1 MKQIVPFKK
10 ELPFK
15 TKVSEITS
23 ISLEREINVEEEGII
38 TGVFHITG
46 NYKMNEGSIN
56 RDDFSFDLPFDIT
69 LDPRYDISTV
79 KADIDDFYYDVIN
92 SDTLSVNIDLFI
104 EAEYLPED
112 VTKEEDILDE
122 KAETEEIEEVRVEKI
137 KVDDVKDDI
146 PVVDEK
152 KEEIMGKIGTEEI
165 KEETRDN
172 DNITASD
179 LFSNLDDSETYTT
192 YYVYIVKEED
202 TIDKILV
209 KYSIS
214 KEEYLNGQVSKPR
227 NPILANIF
235 FRLKY
240 VEMFGTGIL
249 RIKQLY
255 QSMKFKPDFKIYE
268 NSISIVLPLVD
279 LKLNVSVDE
288 EQIINY
294 LSNCIH
300 ASSSDIAKSCGYTK
314 DKTLRLLK
322 LLQSKGY
329 VKVSGNGK
337 ATKYSI

>member
-1 MKQIVPFKK
+1 MKFTCSKSNLLNGVQIVSKAVPNKTTMSILECILINASDNQIK
-10 ELPFK
+10 LTANDMELGIE
-15 TKVSEITS
+15 TI
-23 ISLEREINVEEEGII
+23 IDGNVEEEGII

-56 RDDFSFDLPFDIT
+56 RDEFSFDLPFDIT

-112 VTKEEDILDE
+112 VTKEEDTLDE

-202 TIDKILV
+202 TIDKILI
-209 KYSIS
+209 KYGIT
-214 KEEYLNGQVSKPR
+214 KEAFEDYNDITNIKPGD
-227 NPILANIF
+227 
-235 FRLKY
+235 K
-240 VEMFGTGIL
+240 V
-249 RIKQLY
+249 
-255 QSMKFKPDFKIYE
+255 
-268 NSISIVLPLVD
+268 
-279 LKLNVSVDE
+279 
-288 EQIINY
+288 IIP
-294 LSNCIH
+294 
-300 ASSSDIAKSCGYTK
+300 
-314 DKTLRLLK
+314 KT
-322 LLQSKGY
+322 SE
-329 VKVSGNGK
+329 
-337 ATKYSI
+337 

>member
-56 RDDFSFDLPFDIT
+56 RDEFSFDLPFDIT

-112 VTKEEDILDE
+112 VTKEEDTLDE

-152 KEEIMGKIGTEEI
+152 KEEIMGKISTEEI

-179 LFSNLDDSETYTT
+179 LISNLDDSETYTT

-202 TIDKILV
+202 TIDKILI
-209 KYSIS
+209 KYGIT
-214 KEEYLNGQVSKPR
+214 KEAFEDYNDITNIKPGD
-227 NPILANIF
+227 
-235 FRLKY
+235 K
-240 VEMFGTGIL
+240 V
-249 RIKQLY
+249 
-255 QSMKFKPDFKIYE
+255 
-268 NSISIVLPLVD
+268 
-279 LKLNVSVDE
+279 
-288 EQIINY
+288 IIP
-294 LSNCIH
+294 
-300 ASSSDIAKSCGYTK
+300 
-314 DKTLRLLK
+314 KT
-322 LLQSKGY
+322 SE
-329 VKVSGNGK
+329 
-337 ATKYSI
+337 

>member
-56 RDDFSFDLPFDIT
+56 RDEFSFDLPFDIT

-112 VTKEEDILDE
+112 VTKEEDTLDE

-165 KEETRDN
+165 KEETRDT

-202 TIDKILV
+202 TIDKILI
-209 KYSIS
+209 KYGIT
-214 KEEYLNGQVSKPR
+214 KEAFEDYNDITNIKPGD
-227 NPILANIF
+227 
-235 FRLKY
+235 K
-240 VEMFGTGIL
+240 V
-249 RIKQLY
+249 
-255 QSMKFKPDFKIYE
+255 
-268 NSISIVLPLVD
+268 
-279 LKLNVSVDE
+279 
-288 EQIINY
+288 IIP
-294 LSNCIH
+294 
-300 ASSSDIAKSCGYTK
+300 
-314 DKTLRLLK
+314 KT
-322 LLQSKGY
+322 SE
-329 VKVSGNGK
+329 
-337 ATKYSI
+337 

>member
-10 ELPFK
+10 ELSFK

-56 RDDFSFDLPFDIT
+56 RDEFSFDLPFDIT

-112 VTKEEDILDE
+112 VTKEEDALDE
-122 KAETEEIEEVRVEKI
+122 KVETEEIEEVRVEKI

-152 KEEIMGKIGTEEI
+152 KEEIMEKINTEEI
-165 KEETRDN
+165 KEKTREN

-202 TIDKILV
+202 TIDKILI
-209 KYSIS
+209 KYGIT
-214 KEEYLNGQVSKPR
+214 KEAFEDYNDITNIKPGD
-227 NPILANIF
+227 
-235 FRLKY
+235 K
-240 VEMFGTGIL
+240 V
-249 RIKQLY
+249 
-255 QSMKFKPDFKIYE
+255 
-268 NSISIVLPLVD
+268 
-279 LKLNVSVDE
+279 
-288 EQIINY
+288 IIP
-294 LSNCIH
+294 
-300 ASSSDIAKSCGYTK
+300 
-314 DKTLRLLK
+314 KT
-322 LLQSKGY
+322 SE
-329 VKVSGNGK
+329 
-337 ATKYSI
+337 

>member
-15 TKVSEITS
+15 TKVNEITS

-56 RDDFSFDLPFDIT
+56 RDEFSFDLPFDIT

-122 KAETEEIEEVRVEKI
+122 KAEAEEIEEVRVEELKN
-137 KVDDVKDDI
+137 DDAKEDI
-146 PVVDEK
+146 QVLEEK

-214 KEEYLNGQVSKPR
+214 KEEFENYNDITNIKPGD
-227 NPILANIF
+227 
-235 FRLKY
+235 K
-240 VEMFGTGIL
+240 V
-249 RIKQLY
+249 
-255 QSMKFKPDFKIYE
+255 
-268 NSISIVLPLVD
+268 
-279 LKLNVSVDE
+279 
-288 EQIINY
+288 IIPK
-294 LSNCIH
+294 
-300 ASSSDIAKSCGYTK
+300 SSE
-314 DKTLRLLK
+314 
-322 LLQSKGY
+322 
-329 VKVSGNGK
+329 
-337 ATKYSI
+337 

>member
-56 RDDFSFDLPFDIT
+56 RDEFSFDLPFDIT

-112 VTKEEDILDE
+112 VTKEEDTLDE
-122 KAETEEIEEVRVEKI
+122 KVETEEIEEVRVEKI

-152 KEEIMGKIGTEEI
+152 

-202 TIDKILV
+202 TIDKILI
-209 KYSIS
+209 KYGIT
-214 KEEYLNGQVSKPR
+214 KEAFEDYNDITNIKPGD
-227 NPILANIF
+227 
-235 FRLKY
+235 K
-240 VEMFGTGIL
+240 V
-249 RIKQLY
+249 
-255 QSMKFKPDFKIYE
+255 
-268 NSISIVLPLVD
+268 
-279 LKLNVSVDE
+279 
-288 EQIINY
+288 IIP
-294 LSNCIH
+294 
-300 ASSSDIAKSCGYTK
+300 
-314 DKTLRLLK
+314 KT
-322 LLQSKGY
+322 SE
-329 VKVSGNGK
+329 
-337 ATKYSI
+337 

>member
-10 ELPFK
+10 ELSFK

-56 RDDFSFDLPFDIT
+56 RDEFSFDLPFDIT

-92 SDTLSVNIDLFI
+92 NDTLSVNIDLFI

-112 VTKEEDILDE
+112 VTKEEDALDE
-122 KAETEEIEEVRVEKI
+122 KVETEEIEEVRVEKI
-137 KVDDVKDDI
+137 KADDVKDDI

-152 KEEIMGKIGTEEI
+152 KEKIVGKISTEEF

-179 LFSNLDDSETYTT
+179 LFSNLDDSVTYTT

-202 TIDKILV
+202 TIDKILI
-209 KYSIS
+209 KYGIT
-214 KEEYLNGQVSKPR
+214 KEAFEDYNDITNIKPGD
-227 NPILANIF
+227 
-235 FRLKY
+235 K
-240 VEMFGTGIL
+240 V
-249 RIKQLY
+249 
-255 QSMKFKPDFKIYE
+255 
-268 NSISIVLPLVD
+268 
-279 LKLNVSVDE
+279 
-288 EQIINY
+288 IIP
-294 LSNCIH
+294 
-300 ASSSDIAKSCGYTK
+300 
-314 DKTLRLLK
+314 KT
-322 LLQSKGY
+322 SE
-329 VKVSGNGK
+329 
-337 ATKYSI
+337 

>member
-15 TKVSEITS
+15 TKVSDITS
-23 ISLEREINVEEEGII
+23 ISLERKIEILDSGII
-38 TGVFHITG
+38 TGTFYITG
-46 NYKMNEGSIN
+46 DYKMNEGSIN
-56 RDDFSFDLPFDIT
+56 RDEFSFDLPFDIT

-112 VTKEEDILDE
+112 VTKEEDTLDE
-122 KAETEEIEEVRVEKI
+122 KAEAEEIEEVRVEELKN
-137 KVDDVKDDI
+137 DDVKEDI
-146 PVVDEK
+146 QVLEEK

-214 KEEYLNGQVSKPR
+214 KEEFENYNDITNIKPGD
-227 NPILANIF
+227 
-235 FRLKY
+235 K
-240 VEMFGTGIL
+240 V
-249 RIKQLY
+249 
-255 QSMKFKPDFKIYE
+255 
-268 NSISIVLPLVD
+268 
-279 LKLNVSVDE
+279 
-288 EQIINY
+288 IIPK
-294 LSNCIH
+294 
-300 ASSSDIAKSCGYTK
+300 SSE
-314 DKTLRLLK
+314 
-322 LLQSKGY
+322 
-329 VKVSGNGK
+329 
-337 ATKYSI
+337 